1 MSKKDI
7 PKDVLEAAAE
17 ALADEAAA
25 STTEPP
31 QLDGELDILRAE
43 LATAQ
48 AALELVE
55 VERDEAHTKFLRAR
69 ADLENVRR
77 RSAAD
82 TLRAREAG
90 LDSAVLTVLAV
101 FDDLTRALEVADED
115 DPGKIVPGV
124 RAVNESL
131 ERKLETLGI
140 VRVGDVGD
148 PFDPDLHEALT
159 AMPTDDAAKDDTIA
173 QVFEAGFRRGDR
185 LVRPARV
192 VVYQAQ

>member
-1 MSKKDI
+1 M
-7 PKDVLEAAAE
+7 
-17 ALADEAAA
+17 
-25 STTEPP
+25 
-31 QLDGELDILRAE
+31 
-43 LATAQ
+43 
-48 AALELVE
+48 
-55 VERDEAHTKFLRAR
+55 
-69 ADLENVRR
+69 
-77 RSAAD
+77 
-82 TLRAREAG
+82 
-90 LDSAVLTVLAV
+90 LTVLAV